1 MDLLS
6 EDSSNTYDD
15 EEENNSSSD
24 NNNNNGMKVVYVVP
38 DSPASSSTSATS
50 SSSHSDNRGNSSHNN
65 NDNGRNPS
73 YHKSRRNSQKAS
85 TSSPVVLHKKNSSS
99 SHRLK
104 GKKLKDNKNYYY
116 NSFAD
121 STLAQRLGQYANN
134 ALVGIFIIA
143 SIVSNVRA
151 ITLAIV
157 SNCWAKQRLFGKS
170 QQQHHNHHHSVYPL
184 HSKKNLTTLMHHT
197 SFQHFVTWQSLAHI
211 LLSLTILLTLPMILW
226 MGSLPTAAETSWYVF
241 LRQAEIGWVALLHV
255 SIWPLVVVT
264 LTRAVYIAYQS
275 NNHNQSNGS
284 YYARRC
290 PDESLTSKSGDHHN
304 NHTNN
309 NNNAINM
316 ALLKSFF
323 YIVLGFFACTIVG
336 SQLQIIAPSW
346 LWNPFIWGQFKV
358 YYPSYLSQQ
367 LKGMCLDYDQ
377 TNPLETRQPLCLSR
391 YSWKSLSA
399 ETLDPT
405 NPRDV
410 QAVVKGIHYAREQS
424 GGLIVNI
431 MSRDTVDAIEPLR
444 KNVQS
449 LLPFFP
455 DGKLAVVIFENDSK
469 DGSREGF
476 KEWAKQARGYT
487 VDLMSCGA
495 DNPDCKFGLSHR
507 YDATESKEYFKS
519 SAIGKMADFRQRMV
533 DYITQAPQYANFS
546 HMLVM
551 DLDLQVSISPLG
563 LIHSLGTVPDSAVA
577 STGRQVWP
585 GSLGTLVPPYDFS
598 AFRALE
604 TPNNH
609 KLLSLHD
616 RFCAL
621 MPAGDRWRNQCDA
634 VSPMQLTLVLGQDWL
649 QTDEPYQVKSAFN
662 GATLYPLQLIKDT
675 HAKYDSGDDGQRCE
689 HIGFNEG
696 LGKPMYVNPKWNFH
710 IAPENPGGP
719 TGYRALRNVMRI
731 MMTPRLGLTIG
742 AQIWISLGAFVYA
755 LLMLGLHVLY
765 PILAVLGLF
774 GRRRR
779 LASWDSSSCLPLTS
793 STSALATASTTTTL
807 SSSTNKSS
815 DVVAGDNDYFD
826 FRMLPLLQPSSF
838 LSKQR
843 AVKHV

>member
-6 EDSSNTYDD
+6 EDSNTYD
-15 EEENNSSSD
+15 EEES
-24 NNNNNGMKVVYVVP
+24 NNGMTVVYVVP
-38 DSPASSSTSATS
+38 NSPASSSTSATS
-50 SSSHSDNRGNSSHNN
+50 NSNSSSSHSDNNNN
-65 NDNGRNPS
+65 NDSSNNNNTSRSPS
-73 YHKSRRNSQKAS
+73 YHKSRRHKAS
-85 TSSPVVLHKKNSSS
+85 TTTPVVVVSKNS

-104 GKKLKDNKNYYY
+104 GKKLKDKKNHKNYNYY
-116 NSFAD
+116 HSFAD
-121 STLAQRLGQYANN
+121 SSFGQRLGQYANN

-151 ITLAIV
+151 ITVAIV
-157 SNCWAKQRLFGKS
+157 SNCWAKQRFFGKQRPPQQQQQ
-170 QQQHHNHHHSVYPL
+170 QQQHHYSIYPS
-184 HSKKNLTTLMHHT
+184 HSKKNLTTMHT
-197 SFQHFVTWQSLAHI
+197 TVQHFFAWQTIANI

-264 LTRAVYIAYQS
+264 LTRAVYIAHQS
-275 NNHNQSNGS
+275 NHHNHSS
-284 YYARRC
+284 YARWC
-290 PDESLTSKSGDHHN
+290 SDESQPTKSGN
-304 NHTNN
+304 NG
-309 NNNAINM
+309 INM

-358 YYPSYLSQQ
+358 FYPSYLSQH
-367 LKGMCLDYDQ
+367 LKGICVDYDP

-405 NPRDV
+405 SPRDV
-410 QAVVKGIHYAREQS
+410 EAVVKGIHYAREQS

-444 KNVQS
+444 ENVES

-533 DYITQAPQYANFS
+533 DYITQAPQYTNYS

-662 GATLYPLQLIKDT
+662 GATLYPLQLIKET

-689 HIGFNEG
+689 HIGFNQG

-765 PILAVLGLF
+765 PLLALLGVLGH
-774 GRRRR
+774 RRR
-779 LASWDSSSCLPLTS
+779 LGSWDSSSCLPLTS
-793 STSALATASTTTTL
+793 TTTSTPATISTS
-807 SSSTNKSS
+807 SSSTNKPT
-815 DVVAGDNDYFD
+815 DVVAGENDYFD